1 MAVFKDYFL
10 PSRHVIT
17 QSARVAFSQQFEEAR
32 FSFTRVCD
40 SELRYFFNEQGHI
53 RLRFQATAGQAR
65 VFIEAYIGQY
75 AADGNPRRTPLI
87 GKRAISKLQ
96 TS

>member
-40 SELRYFFNEQGHI
+40 SELRYFFNEQGRI
-53 RLRFQATAGQAR
+53 RLRFQATAGHAN
-65 VFIEAYIGQY
+65 
-75 AADGNPRRTPLI
+75 GNPRRTRLI
-87 GKRAISKLQ
+87 GERAFSEWQ
-96 TS
+96 TN